1 MAAMSW
7 LTFIIVGLLSGWL
20 AGVITR
26 AGGFGCV
33 MDIIIGVIGAVIGG
47 WLFSLIDVFPEG
59 FFARV
64 GTATVG
70 AVLFLLVLNAIAG
83 RRLVR

>member
-1 MAAMSW
+1 MNV
-7 LTFIIVGLLSGWL
+7 LTFIIVGLLAGWL

-26 AGGFGCV
+26 AGGFGCL
-33 MDIIIGVIGAVIGG
+33 MDIIVGVIGAVLGG
-47 WLFSLIDVFPEG
+47 WLFSLIDFVPESFLG
-59 FFARV
+59 HV

-83 RRLVR
+83 RPAGRR